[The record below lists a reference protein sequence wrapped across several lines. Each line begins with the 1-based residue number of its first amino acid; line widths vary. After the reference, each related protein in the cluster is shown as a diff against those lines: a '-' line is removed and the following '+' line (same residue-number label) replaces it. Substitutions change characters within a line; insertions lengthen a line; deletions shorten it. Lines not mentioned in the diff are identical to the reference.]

1 MDAELARRTE
11 IVLSLLDDDLAAP
24 YTGWDWQRVP
34 LVDLMAM
41 QQLRLMRAYLN
52 KAASDTTT
60 AATASQSESQ
70 PRSSLAAWWRR
81 LTSISVR
88 NQFPVFGFQPD
99 QCSASSSSDIARNC
113 AAVKVHF
120 DDIDSFLAEVEG
132 RIPKAPGWG
141 DASVK
146 DLSAIGHLIA
156 VDVPRLMA
164 LVRALRCSAVPNCG
178 WRNCGVA
185 CITKGKSLLLV
196 AACLACDEGITLL

>member
-1 MDAELARRTE
+1 MISNPSFSAMNAEAARRTA
-11 IVLSLLDDDLAAP
+11 VALSLLDPDLAAP
-24 YTGWDWQRVP
+24 YAEWDWQRVP
-34 LVDLMAM
+34 LADLMAL
-41 QQLRLMRAYLN
+41 QQLRLMRAYLS
-52 KAASDTTT
+52 KADSDTTT
-60 AATASQSESQ
+60 AATESPSESQ
-70 PRSSLAAWWRR
+70 PRSSLAACWRR

-141 DASVK
+141 DAPVN

-156 VDVPRLMA
+156 VDVPRLVA
-164 LVRALRCSAVPNCG
+164 LVRELQFSESSA
-178 WRNCGVA
+178 
-185 CITKGKSLLLV
+185 
-196 AACLACDEGITLL
+196 